1 MKKSLKELL
10 ENKEIKYK
18 ILSIKRRN
26 WFLRTFS
33 MSVSDWNVMVE
44 LEDKRILKLRCWAGW
59 SEPNLQSLQWSI
71 EDEIEKKITPKFE
84 TETLKLVDKT
94 FKLE

>member
-1 MKKSLKELL
+1 M
-10 ENKEIKYK
+10 KYK

-33 MSVSDWNVMVE
+33 INVNDWHVIVE
-44 LEDKRILKLRCWAGW
+44 LEDKRILKLRCWAGC
-59 SEPNLQSLQWSI
+59 SEPKITSLQWSI
-71 EDEIEKKITPKFE
+71 EDEIKKKITPKFE
-84 TETLKLVDKT
+84 IETLKLVDKT

>member
-1 MKKSLKELL
+1 M
-10 ENKEIKYK
+10 KYK

-26 WFLRTFS
+26 WFLRIF
-33 MSVSDWNVMVE
+33 SVSISDWDVVVE

-59 SEPNLQSLQWSI
+59 PQPNLQSLQWSI
-71 EDEIEKKITPKFE
+71 GDEIEKKITPKFE
-84 TETLKLVDKT
+84 TETLTLIDKT